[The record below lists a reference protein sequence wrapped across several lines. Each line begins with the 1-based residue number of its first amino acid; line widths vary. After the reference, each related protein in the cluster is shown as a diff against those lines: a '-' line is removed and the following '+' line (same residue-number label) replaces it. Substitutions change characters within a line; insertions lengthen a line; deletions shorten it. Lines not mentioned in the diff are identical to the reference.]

1 MSSPNP
7 VKQETEL
14 TAAQLRVMTA
24 ALRLFS
30 EHGIGGTSLRMIAA
44 ELGVTVAAV
53 YHQYHTKD
61 EIVFAAVESQLRRL
75 EELVNLAE
83 AEPTARRAR
92 EALINGIVELTVG
105 VGGSMTAVLNDPAV
119 TGSFSRHAGYRN
131 LLRRMRLVLIGEGD
145 AKEARIR
152 TATLLAALN
161 GTATH
166 PLVSH
171 LDDATLRSELRYLA
185 FRLLPT
191 SSSSQ
196 GR

>member
-1 MSSPNP
+1 MSSANP
-7 VKQETEL
+7 LRQASEP
-14 TAAQLRVMTA
+14 TAAQGRVIAA

-61 EIVFAAVESQLRRL
+61 EIIFAAVESQLRRL
-75 EELVNLAE
+75 EEVVDLAE
-83 AEPTARRAR
+83 AEPTAGRAR
-92 EALINGIVELTVG
+92 EALINGIVEQTIG

-119 TGSFSRHAGYRN
+119 TGSFRRHAGYRD
-131 LLRRMRLVLIGEGD
+131 LLRRMRMVLMGEE
-145 AKEARIR
+145 ATKEARVR

-166 PLVSH
+166 PLVAH
-171 LDDATLRSELRYLA
+171 LDNATLRSELLNIA
-185 FRLLPT
+185 HQLVAP
-191 SSSSQ
+191 S
-196 GR
+196 